1 MRRLAGAGGAAAAS
15 GETGGR
21 APAFARRRPGL
32 FRAAACLV
40 VAAATLLALPAGVSA
55 QAQNEVRST
64 WALTPSGLSD
74 GDKFRLIFIT
84 STGRTGNATSSDIE
98 VYNTFVQDQAAA
110 GHMQIRPYSSQFR
123 VVGSTAAI
131 DARDNTGT
139 TGTGV
144 PIYWL
149 NGRKVANNYADFYDG
164 SWRDEE
170 QPKSE
175 LGTNL
180 SLGFLAL
187 FTGSADDGTE
197 SFNTGGGS
205 VAFGRESVRT
215 GRLNHATANPLSGG
229 INFGSNSGRFY
240 GLSPVFTVK
249 AGPAITD
256 VSVTSRPADGT
267 DTFKA
272 GERIEVTF
280 TFDEAVE
287 VQNAGSNGANV
298 SIRISMGDTN
308 TYVTWSTNF
317 LRMDPPRKLV
327 FGLTVTSS
335 HEDVDGLCISAS
347 CGADTIRL
355 SGAGAIVAAA
365 DGAAA
370 SRNYDAVQ
378 TSWKVDG
385 DTEGLTGGVCDRQP
399 AVRDAIVA
407 KVSAASTC
415 AGVTDAQVNAI
426 GSLDLSGEGIGALRK
441 SDFEGL
447 TSLHTLDLSGNALDH
462 LPGDLF
468 EHLDSP
474 MRTLKLNGNPLGAL
488 PAGVFDGLTG
498 IRTLDLADTGLTE
511 LPAGL
516 FADLDSLQELRLVE
530 NRLRAFPSAALA
542 DVAGTLQRLFMRD
555 NDIASIAAGGLD
567 GMTQLRRLELQGNAL
582 TSLPAGLFDDLTELR
597 ELKLNDN
604 SIAALPD
611 NLLRPLTKVEVVS
624 LEGNPGFAGFAPV
637 VEAIP
642 AQSVER
648 GARVDLEAVLGA
660 SPWGDNVTWSWTQTD
675 SSGTTVTLDDAD
687 TTTPSFDAP
696 SPDEETALAFEAT
709 ARGRGTSGADASEG
723 TRTARVTVSGR
734 ASIVDVSV
742 TSRPLDG
749 GTTFKL
755 GDRIEITATF
765 SEPVQVVGAQPKSL
779 VEVNMTFG
787 ARQLFVDYHR
797 QDHPNRLIFRRVVE
811 GGDNSNGALWLGNGD
826 LQNGPIRGTMRLDG
840 NASVTAR
847 SDSTNVRRGFE
858 ARQTEWQVDGRTRT
872 LTGGVCGDG
881 YHPAVLRAIVRAVP
895 LAADCSEITSA
906 DLAQIDSLDV
916 SGEDVDSL
924 HKRDFVGLTGLLTL
938 DLSGNALDHL
948 PSNLFDHVTT
958 LTELKLNGNDIAALP
973 ANVFNRLTALIEL
986 ELHVNDIAVLP
997 GNVFNLLTSLQA
1009 LDLRANEL
1017 TTLPPGVFD
1026 RLTELRRLRFS
1037 NNNLGT
1043 LPDNVFEPLTK
1054 LVPWGLWLSTNPG
1067 LGTFAPAVTVAVP
1080 AQTATPG
1087 ERVDLEATAGPN
1099 PWGANLQW
1107 SWSQTDASGVTATLV
1122 DGNTRSAHFVA
1133 PAPVLETELGFQAT
1147 ATGRGTA
1154 GVGSPSRGTA
1164 DAAVTVEDTTPPVL
1178 VSAEVPVSGGSLA
1191 LTFNEDLD
1199 ITVTKLPPADAFTVK
1214 ADGVEVAVQGVVS
1227 GIQFDQFHLDLPAA
1241 AIGARQ
1247 FVTVSYAVPATG
1259 TVIEDTAGN
1268 DALRFT
1274 DRPVTNNST
1283 VANTTPPVLVSAEVP
1298 VSGGSLAL
1306 TFNEDLDITVTKLP
1320 PADAFTV
1327 KADGVEV
1334 AVQGVVS
1341 GIQFDQFHLDLPA
1354 AAIGQNQIVTV
1365 SYAVPTTGTVIA
1377 DTDGN
1382 RALAFDDE
1390 PVINNSTVFVMDAT
1404 GTPTI
1409 SGVPQVGNAL
1419 RADTSDIEDD
1429 DGLPAAFTYEWVRV
1443 APGGSGT
1450 PVGTNSSSYTVS
1462 SADVGSTIRVDV
1474 SFIDGAGN
1482 PEGPLPSDAV
1492 PAVAAA
1498 GACPADSDWRATLT
1512 MGYSFGD
1519 AGSSRLHNF
1528 GFDPGGTFG
1537 ALDPATI
1544 PYGTGFTVTQIARP

>member
-15 GETGGR
+15 GETAGR

-40 VAAATLLALPAGVSA
+40 VAAAALLVLPAGVRAPAFARRRPGLFRAAACLVVAAAALLVLPAGVSA
-55 QAQNEVRST
+55 QENPVHPS
-64 WALTPSGLSD
+64 WSLTPSGLSE
-74 GDKFRLIFIT
+74 GDRFRLIFVT
-84 STGRTGNATSSDIE
+84 STKRNATSSNIG
-98 VYNTFVQDQAAA
+98 VYNTFVQNRAAA
-110 GHMQIRPYSSQFR
+110 GHTAIRSYSSQFR
-123 VVGSTAAI
+123 VVGSTAAV
-131 DARDNTGT
+131 DARDNTNT

-149 NGRKVANNYADFYDG
+149 NGGKVANNYADFYDANWSNEANPKNESGEGFTVSAENLIIYTG
-164 SWRDEE
+164 SNDGG
-170 QPKSE
+170 QGVNNDE
-175 LGTNL
+175 LGQSST
-180 SLGFLAL
+180 
-187 FTGSADDGTE
+187 
-197 SFNTGGGS
+197 
-205 VAFGRESVRT
+205 RY
-215 GRLNHATANPLSGG
+215 GRLNYEVSGAADNPLNTSNQNSSLQG
-229 INFGSNSGRFY
+229 NFYS
-240 GLSPVFTVK
+240 LSPVFTVTS
-249 AGPAITD
+249 APVITD

-267 DTFKA
+267 NTFKR
-272 GERIEVTF
+272 GERIEVTV
-280 TFDEAVE
+280 TFDQAAE
-287 VQNAGSNGANV
+287 VQNAQADGSNV
-298 SIRISMGDTN
+298 RIKIWVGG
-308 TYVTWSTNF
+308 STPVWFANF
-317 LRMDPPRKLV
+317 LRMDHPRKLV
-327 FGLTVTSS
+327 FDLGVTSGLN
-335 HEDVDGLCISAS
+335 DANGLCI
-347 CGADTIRL
+347 GAWCADDTIGL
-355 SGAGAIVAAA
+355 SAGAAIVAAA
-365 DGAAA
+365 DGVAALT
-370 SRNYDAVQ
+370 SYDAVQ
-378 TSWKVDG
+378 TTWRINGS
-385 DTEGLTGGVCDRQP
+385 TQGLTGGVCDRQP

-415 AGVTDAQVNAI
+415 AGVTDAHLRNQV

-468 EHLDSP
+468 EHLDASL
-474 MRTLKLNGNPLGAL
+474 RTLKLNGNPLGAL

-498 IRTLDLADTGLTE
+498 TRTLDLADTGLTE

-555 NDIASIAAGGLD
+555 NDIASIAAGALD

-604 SIAALPD
+604 SITTLPD

-624 LEGNPGFAGFAPV
+624 LEGNPGFDSFAPV

-642 AQSVER
+642 AQSIER

-660 SPWGDNVTWSWTQTD
+660 SPWGDNVTWSWMQTD

-687 TTTPSFDAP
+687 TATPSFDAP
-696 SPDEETALAFEAT
+696 SPNNERVLAFEAT
-709 ARGRGTSGADASEG
+709 ARGRGTSGGGASEG

-749 GTTFKL
+749 TDIFKR
-755 GDRIEITATF
+755 GDHIEITFTF
-765 SEPVQVVGAQPKSL
+765 SEPVQAIPRSANFLISVRYDD
-779 VEVNMTFG
+779 G
-787 ARQLFVDYHR
+787 ARNFNFDR
-797 QDHPNRLIFRRVVE
+797 SDHPNRLIFAREVTADQLDIDGIIIGTDSGTSQFDTGVDVIRL
-811 GGDNSNGALWLGNGD
+811 GGNESIVAVSDTTD
-826 LQNGPIRGTMRLDG
+826 
-840 NASVTAR
+840 ASV
-847 SDSTNVRRGFE
+847 GFDVQ
-858 ARQTEWQVDGRTRT
+858 QTTWQVDGRTRT
-872 LTGGVCGDG
+872 LTGGICGDG

-924 HKRDFVGLTGLLTL
+924 HKRDFEGLTGLLTL

-973 ANVFNRLTALIEL
+973 ANVFNRLTALTEL
-986 ELHVNDIAVLP
+986 ELHGNDIAVLP
-997 GNVFNLLTSLQA
+997 ANVFNRLTALQT

-1054 LVPWGLWLSTNPG
+1054 LISGGLWLGNNPG
-1067 LGTFAPAVTVAVP
+1067 FGSFAPAVTVAVP

-1087 ERVDLEATAGPN
+1087 ERVDLEATAGPS

-1107 SWSQTDASGVTATLV
+1107 SWSQTDTSGVTATLV

-1164 DAAVTVEDTTPPVL
+1164 DAAVTVEDTTAPEL
-1178 VSAEVPVSGGSLA
+1178 VSAEVGGSGDRLT

-1199 ITVTKLPPADAFTVK
+1199 IEQLRVPRPAP
-1214 ADGVEVAVQGVVS
+1214 S
-1227 GIQFDQFHLDLPAA
+1227 PS
-1241 AIGARQ
+1241 R
-1247 FVTVSYAVPATG
+1247 P
-1259 TVIEDTAGN
+1259 TA
-1268 DALRFT
+1268 
-1274 DRPVTNNST
+1274 
-1283 VANTTPPVLVSAEVP
+1283 
-1298 VSGGSLAL
+1298 
-1306 TFNEDLDITVTKLP
+1306 
-1320 PADAFTV
+1320 
-1327 KADGVEV
+1327 
-1334 AVQGVVS
+1334 
-1341 GIQFDQFHLDLPA
+1341 
-1354 AAIGQNQIVTV
+1354 
-1365 SYAVPTTGTVIA
+1365 
-1377 DTDGN
+1377 
-1382 RALAFDDE
+1382 
-1390 PVINNSTVFVMDAT
+1390 
-1404 GTPTI
+1404 
-1409 SGVPQVGNAL
+1409 
-1419 RADTSDIEDD
+1419 
-1429 DGLPAAFTYEWVRV
+1429 
-1443 APGGSGT
+1443 
-1450 PVGTNSSSYTVS
+1450 
-1462 SADVGSTIRVDV
+1462 
-1474 SFIDGAGN
+1474 
-1482 PEGPLPSDAV
+1482 
-1492 PAVAAA
+1492 
-1498 GACPADSDWRATLT
+1498 
-1512 MGYSFGD
+1512 
-1519 AGSSRLHNF
+1519 SR
-1528 GFDPGGTFG
+1528 
-1537 ALDPATI
+1537 
-1544 PYGTGFTVTQIARP
+1544 